1 MAAAP
6 PDHFER
12 AEQALGARYQ
22 LERVIAANN
31 ERVLFVG
38 VDRALNRRVSI
49 RVNFY
54 FDDATRT
61 WFLREA
67 EALAQLDHPAIRHV
81 YDVAV
86 VGDVAYRVG
95 NWVDGESLLEAA
107 QRGPR
112 LIPTV
117 HTLAREVLGALEHA
131 HAAGILM
138 RRVVPAS
145 IVLSSGGRG
154 TVTDLRFCSWVLPAI
169 PAGVR
174 PTGAPFMAP
183 EIRDGSTGEP
193 TCDVYT

>member
-1 MAAAP
+1 MSLATP
-6 PDHFER
+6 DDHFER
-12 AEQALGARYQ
+12 AEQALGARYR

-31 ERVLFVG
+31 ERILFVG
-38 VDRALNRRVSI
+38 IDRALNRRVSI

-54 FDDATRT
+54 FDDSTRT

-95 NWVDGESLLEAA
+95 NWVDGESLLDAA

-117 HTLAREVLGALEHA
+117 HTLARDLLSALEHC
-131 HAAGILM
+131 HAAGILI
-138 RRVVPAS
+138 RRIVPAS
-145 IVLSSGGRG
+145 IVLSQAGRG
-154 TVTDLRFCSWVLPAI
+154 TITDVRFCSAVLTAI
-169 PAGVR
+169 PPGVG
-174 PTGAPFMAP
+174 PTKPL
-183 EIRDGSTGEP
+183 
-193 TCDVYT
+193 